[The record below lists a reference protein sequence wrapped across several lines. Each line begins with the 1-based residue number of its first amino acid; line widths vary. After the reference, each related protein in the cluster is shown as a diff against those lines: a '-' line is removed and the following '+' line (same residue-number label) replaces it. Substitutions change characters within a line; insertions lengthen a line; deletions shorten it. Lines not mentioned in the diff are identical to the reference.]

1 MIKKKILSMLSACL
15 LAGALFTGCGG
26 GGGDDAQKPA
36 EKSQAADIKI
46 GMIAGLNASEQHLNE
61 IMKKIEADA
70 GMQLMNHEFVYY
82 DSLNA
87 MQMGLESKSVDE
99 MSTYAGVS
107 KYLMAR
113 KPDLTVVTAHKLQMP
128 MVDNFCCAVKSDRTD
143 LLNDLNTALEAM
155 QQDGTLDN
163 LTKQYITEL
172 KGDEEPAAVEMPMFE
187 GADTLKVAVTGD
199 MPPLDLIKA
208 DGTPAGFNTAV
219 LAEISN
225 RINKNFELVS
235 IESAARASALSSG
248 AVDVV
253 FWVTPSCSPT
263 ITIAPT
269 ALMPP
274 FPISKTR
281 SFTSAGNNLSMR
293 FLA

>member
-1 MIKKKILSMLSACL
+1 MIKKKVLSLLSACL

-26 GGGDDAQKPA
+26 DDTPKPA
-36 EKSQAADIKI
+36 ENPQPADIKI
-46 GMIAGLNASEQHLNE
+46 GMIAGLNASEQQLTE

-70 GMQLMNHEFVYY
+70 GLQLMSHNFVYY

-87 MQMGLESKSVDE
+87 MQMGLESKAVDE
-99 MSTYAGVS
+99 MSTYAVVS

-113 KPDLTVVTAHKLQMP
+113 KPDLTIVNDHKQQMP

-143 LLNDLNTALEAM
+143 LLNELNTALEAM
-155 QQDGTLDN
+155 QQDGTLET

-172 KGDEEPAAVEMPMFE
+172 KDDEEPAAVEMPMFE
-187 GADTLKVAVTGD
+187 DADTFKVAVTGD
-199 MPPLDLIKA
+199 IPPLDLIKV

-248 AVDVV
+248 TVDVV
-253 FWVTPSCSPT
+253 FWVRVPNNDD
-263 ITIAPT
+263 
-269 ALMPP
+269 M
-274 FPISKTR
+274 FPDNYDRPNGIDATVPYFKDEIVHVGR
-281 SFTSAGNNLSMR
+281 K
-293 FLA
+293 